1 MKIKKKINKKLTQK
15 KKVGNFTENQNLL
28 RKQKLDNFDQ
38 QKMLIKIF
46 FDVRS
51 NVK

>member
-1 MKIKKKINKKLTQK
+1 MKIKKKKKKKLTQK
-15 KKVGNFTENQNLL
+15 KKVGTENQNLL